1 MSAILIERCGACA
14 ALWSLPRGRCPR
26 CGSDRVAPHEAGGR
40 ATLWAATLVHRT
52 PDPAFAPLVPF
63 RAGLVTLEEG
73 PRLVAHLSAD
83 APIGARLRGAMEEVA
98 GRPVPVFSPD
108 PALLSEDE

>member
-1 MSAILIERCGACA
+1 MLPGLRR
-14 ALWSLPRGRCPR
+14 ALEPAPPPLPALRLGP
-26 CGSDRVAPHEAGGR
+26 GR
-40 ATLWAATLVHRT
+40 AAGDRRPGTLWAATLVHRT

-73 PRLVAHLSAD
+73 PRLMAHLSAD

-108 PALLSEDE
+108 PAFLSEDE